1 VHCSAAEEERARGHR
16 SLARQALLYMG
27 AVAILIWSG
36 DPFAWQ
42 LSTSFQLDKALSA
55 ATPTFIPY
63 PFTLQHYCD
72 ALFNGI

>member
-1 VHCSAAEEERARGHR
+1 
-16 SLARQALLYMG
+16 MG